1 MQITLKLLATYRK
14 LLPSNAEGN
23 KIVLEISEETS
34 VSNLMVKFNV
44 PQDESSVILLNGAAV
59 PLSTIPK
66 DGDTVTA
73 FSAIAGG

>member
-44 PQDESSVILLNGAAV
+44 PQDESSVILLNGATV
-59 PLSTIPK
+59 PLLTMLK